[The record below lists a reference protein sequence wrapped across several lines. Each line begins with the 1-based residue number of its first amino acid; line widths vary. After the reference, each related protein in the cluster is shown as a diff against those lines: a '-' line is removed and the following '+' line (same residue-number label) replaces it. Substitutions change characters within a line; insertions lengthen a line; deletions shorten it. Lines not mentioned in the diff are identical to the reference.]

1 MNMDS
6 NDSDATEVARR
17 ARARPDGIYSL
28 PVVGRAASGVRDF
41 YDEMSPKETDKTEV
55 RIAKEV
61 FRWGSAVTG
70 AAAVA
75 VVVL

>member
-1 MNMDS
+1 MRPAS
-6 NDSDATEVARR
+6 TVVFRPH
-17 ARARPDGIYSL
+17 ARPDGIYSL

-41 YDEMSPKETDKTEV
+41 YDEMSPKETDKREV

>member
-1 MNMDS
+1 MDID
-6 NDSDATEVARR
+6 NFDPDGTEVARR
-17 ARARPDGIYSL
+17 ADSRPDGIYSL

-41 YDEMSPKETDKTEV
+41 YDEMSPKETDKIEV